1 MNLIEII
8 LLIVNGDYNKEET
21 GRWLDDI
28 GVSSDVKEQ
37 IMACLNDDG
46 EFVYRDGSTK
56 VFPLRYVFKDLV
68 DEAEYTATIE
78 DVLEKGNP
86 VSPETAE
93 ELEWFG
99 KVAAIIDDVDDKRK
113 DPATR
118 LFNLCEA
125 ASYGDCEE
133 IIEWYN
139 IAQNSIKKDD
149 IERLA
154 KLLQEGRFHTFQ
166 CAECGEQVRYANP
179 DDWGHF
185 QGVRQ
190 DEHLGEL
197 CDDCAALYLR
207 LKCAAG
213 E

>member
-8 LLIVNGDYNKEET
+8 LLIVNDDADKEET

-37 IMACLNDDG
+37 VMACLNDDG

-56 VFPLRYVFKDLV
+56 VFPLKHVFLEG
-68 DEAEYTATIE
+68 EAEYTATIE
-78 DVLEKGNP
+78 DVLKKGNP
-86 VSPETAE
+86 VNLETNE
-93 ELEWFG
+93 ELGWTG
-99 KVAAIIDDVDDKRK
+99 KVAAIIPTNEDDDTDPVD
-113 DPATR
+113 A
-118 LFNLCEA
+118 LCEISA
-125 ASYGDCEE
+125 ASYDECYE

-139 IAQNSIKKDD
+139 IEKNSIEKDD

-179 DDWGHF
+179 EDWSHF

-197 CDDCAALYLR
+197 CADCAALYYLR
-207 LKCAAG
+207 LKYAPG